1 MTAIHLIATVGF
13 GAVLALS
20 LTAIYLTLK
29 GN

>member
-1 MTAIHLIATVGF
+1 MIAHVLATAGF

-29 GN
+29 GY